1 MVDFGGKGHEEEGTA
16 KQALVREALESTN
29 ERVAEQDSV
38 PVFVPRYER
47 IDERH
52 PDESCEEPP

>member
-1 MVDFGGKGHEEEGTA
+1 MYGLLQETNPPMVDFGGKGHEEEGTA

-38 PVFVPRYER
+38 PVFVLR
-47 IDERH
+47 
-52 PDESCEEPP
+52 

>member
-38 PVFVPRYER
+38 PVFVLR
-47 IDERH
+47 
-52 PDESCEEPP
+52 